1 MIYYKCGDKMG
12 KQKKEKVI
20 CSCYGITKQDMKDAI
35 QVGITKYK
43 QYQDES
49 NIGKKCSSCKKKN
62 KERFKKYKRKLG
74 V

>member
-1 MIYYKCGDKMG
+1 MG
-12 KQKKEKVI
+12 KKSKQEVI

-35 QVGITKYK
+35 GLGIVKYK
-43 QYQDES
+43 LYQDATK
-49 NIGKKCSSCKKKN
+49 IGKKCSSCKKKN